1 MADTLE
7 ATVHSWIRELNTG
20 ESFLSG
26 TPSAIIQKQTTLED
40 RIVME
45 FNQSGLAPVEHA
57 YLNFYIVNGDRTN
70 NLLPSG
76 RSNTLGLG
84 GVNAKELT
92 TTYRLPPTEVI
103 PPDALAQLT
112 GATQIQNQRFFQP
125 PSALQLFQQQQDI
138 PAQVDAAAA

>member
-45 FNQSGLAPVEHA
+45 FNQSGLAPLEHA

-76 RSNTLGLG
+76 RSNTFGL
-84 GVNAKELT
+84 V
-92 TTYRLPPTEVI
+92 
-103 PPDALAQLT
+103 
-112 GATQIQNQRFFQP
+112 
-125 PSALQLFQQQQDI
+125 
-138 PAQVDAAAA
+138 